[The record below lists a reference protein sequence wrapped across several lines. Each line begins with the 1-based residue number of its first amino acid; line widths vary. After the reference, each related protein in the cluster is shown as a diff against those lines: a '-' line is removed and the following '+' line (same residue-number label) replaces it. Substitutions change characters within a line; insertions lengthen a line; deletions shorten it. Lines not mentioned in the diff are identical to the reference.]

1 MGRVRKSA
9 LVPFSAARMYALVND
24 VESYPKFLPWCAG
37 SKLLSRTDD
46 ELRGRIEVRRA
57 GIHQAFSTRNR
68 LVENQRIEISLEEG
82 PFRKLEGDW
91 VFTALGEEAC
101 KVELT
106 LEFEFAGRL
115 ISAAFGP
122 VFNHVASTL
131 VDAFVKRAKG
141 LFGG

>member
-1 MGRVRKSA
+1 
-9 LVPFSAARMYALVND
+9 VPFSAARMYALVND

-57 GIHQAFSTRNR
+57 GMHQAFSTRNR

-131 VDAFVKRAKG
+131 VDAFVKRAKE

>member
-1 MGRVRKSA
+1 M
-9 LVPFSAARMYALVND
+9 PFSAARMYALVND

-57 GIHQAFSTRNR
+57 GMHQAFSTRNR

-131 VDAFVKRAKG
+131 VDAFVKRAKE

>member
-1 MGRVRKSA
+1 M
-9 LVPFSAARMYALVND
+9 PFSAARMYALVND